1 MNWMQNLY
9 DTYNNCTGNVLI
21 PDADELCP
29 VGYSIQN
36 AHVSIVLD
44 SQGAFRR
51 ASLVPK
57 EDAKTLIPVTEK
69 SLTGRT
75 SGVAPHVLCDSIQY
89 CAGDYKEYGGL
100 KESYFDQCEFIK
112 TDFKPKDEER
122 IDPLFLINEIK
133 KGRKEPG
140 VDRLKFDDC
149 LSFLN
154 DMLKETNTDTVSN
167 LQERIHF
174 NRKVL
179 ENTYP
184 ELCPVNTKS
193 YLLQL
198 ERWAE
203 SSYCH
208 PSVLAILKYV
218 KQRKLVS
225 DLIGQG
231 ILASSNSM
239 LLVERKDSHDSN
251 ANDFAI
257 MKLLQFDDKDGIKD
271 QAKVFIRWIVEYPD
285 ELVPPTWKDET
296 LFDAWQKYL
305 DSLDSRK
312 GFCYVTGLETVLA
325 KKHPARLR
333 NGKDSAKLISSNDTS
348 GYTFLGRFTDAEQS
362 VGISS
367 EVTQK
372 AHNALRWLIG
382 RNQAF
387 KRGEQAFVSWA
398 ISGVSIPDPG
408 ANTLDFLGQQDEV
421 QINHTASIGD
431 VGQAFSLSLS
441 KKIAGYKANIHD
453 SENIVVMGLDS
464 ATPGRMSITFYR
476 ELTGSEFLE
485 RIENWHSSF
494 SWYQYFGKDI
504 QFVGTAAPK
513 DISLSAY
520 GKKAE
525 GKNGSKLLNAT
536 VERLLPCII
545 DGARFPNDVAL
556 NVIRRATKR
565 TSFKKVKNGQKQL
578 ELEWE
583 KCLGIACSVYKG
595 TNKER
600 GYMMAWE
607 EDRINRDYLYGGLL
621 AISEKIESVALE
633 IAHEKRDTTAARFM
647 QRFADRPFSTWKT
660 IETALVPSKAR
671 INSKYPGLLAW
682 YQELLDDIHAKFL
695 YDEYNSDKVLS
706 GEYLLGY
713 HCQRKWL
720 REHKRDKGVWI
731 EKLETDQ
738 NDSDPVEER

>member
-1 MNWMQNLY
+1 MNWMQSLY
-9 DTYNNCTGNVLI
+9 VTYNNCAGNPFI

-36 AHVSIVLD
+36 AHISIVLD

-89 CAGDYKEYGGL
+89 CAGDYKEHGGL
-100 KESYFDQCEFIK
+100 KESYFDQCEFVE
-112 TDFKPKDEER
+112 TDFKPKDEEK
-122 IDPLFLINEIK
+122 IDPLLLVNEIK
-133 KGRKEPG
+133 KDRKEPS
-140 VDRLKFDDC
+140 VDRLKLDDC
-149 LSFLN
+149 LLFLN
-154 DMLKETNTDTVSN
+154 DILRETNINKIAD
-167 LQERIHF
+167 LQDRIHS
-174 NRKVL
+174 NRKML
-179 ENTYP
+179 EKAYP
-184 ELCPVNTKS
+184 QLCPINTKS

-208 PSVLAILKYV
+208 PSVLAVLRYV
-218 KQRKLVS
+218 KKRKLVS

-231 ILASSNSM
+231 ILAASNNI
-239 LLVERKDSHDSN
+239 LIVERKDSLDSN
-251 ANDFAI
+251 ASDFAI

-285 ELVPPTWKDET
+285 QLVPPTWEDKT
-296 LFDAWQKYL
+296 LFEAWQKYL

-348 GYTFLGRFTDAEQS
+348 GYTFLGRFTDAEQA

-408 ANTLDFLGQQDEV
+408 ANTLDFLGRQDEV
-421 QINHTASIGD
+421 HSNHIASIGD
-431 VGQAFSLSLS
+431 VGQAFSLRLS
-441 KKIAGYKANIHD
+441 KKIAGYKTNIHN

-464 ATPGRMSITFYR
+464 ALPGKGRMSITFYR
-476 ELTGSEFLE
+476 LLTGSEFFE
-485 RIENWHSSF
+485 RIEKWHSSF
-494 SWYQYFGKDI
+494 SWYQNFSKELH
-504 QFVGTAAPK
+504 FVGAPAPRDIAWAAFCK
-513 DISLSAY
+513 KLGKTKADID
-520 GKKAE
+520 K
-525 GKNGSKLLNAT
+525 KLLNAT

-545 DGARFPNDVAL
+545 DGAQFPKDL
-556 NVIRRATKR
+556 VISSICRASNR
-565 TSFKKVKNGQKQL
+565 IGL
-578 ELEWE
+578 DHWEWE
-583 KCLGIACSVYKG
+583 KCLGITCSLYRG

-600 GYMMAWE
+600 GYKMALE
-607 EDRINRDYLYGGLL
+607 ENREARDYLYGRLL
-621 AISEKIESVALE
+621 AVAEQIESMALYY
-633 IAHEKRDTTAARFM
+633 AKEKRDTTAARLM

-660 IETALVPSKAR
+660 IEDALVPYKTR
-671 INSKYPGLLAW
+671 INSKAPGLLAG
-682 YQELLDDIHAKFL
+682 YKELLDSIHFL
-695 YDEYNSDKVLS
+695 FVTDEYNSNMPLS

-720 REHKRDKGVWI
+720 QEHKREKGVWI
-731 EKLETDQ
+731 EKMETDTS
-738 NDSDPVEER
+738 DSDSVEEKLL

>member
-9 DTYNNCTGNVLI
+9 DTYNNCAGNPYI

-89 CAGDYKEYGGL
+89 CAGDYKEHGGL
-100 KESYFDQCEFIK
+100 KESYFDQCEFVE
-112 TDFKPKDEER
+112 TDFKPKDEEK
-122 IDPLFLINEIK
+122 IDPLLLVNEIK
-133 KGRKEPG
+133 KDRKEPS
-140 VDRLKFDDC
+140 VDRLKFVDC
-149 LSFLN
+149 LLFLN
-154 DMLKETNTDTVSN
+154 DILRETNINKIAD
-167 LQERIHF
+167 LQDRIHS
-174 NRKVL
+174 NRKIL
-179 ENTYP
+179 EETYP
-184 ELCPVNTKS
+184 QLCPINTKS

-208 PSVLAILKYV
+208 PSVLAVLRYV
-218 KQRKLVS
+218 KKKKLVS

-231 ILASSNSM
+231 ILAASNNI
-239 LLVERKDSHDSN
+239 LIVERKDALDSN
-251 ANDFAI
+251 ASNFAI

-285 ELVPPTWKDET
+285 ELVPPTWEDKT
-296 LFDAWQKYL
+296 LFEAWQKYL
-305 DSLDSRK
+305 DSHDSRK
-312 GFCYVTGLETVLA
+312 GFCYVSGLETVLA

-348 GYTFLGRFTDAEQS
+348 GYTFLGRFTDAEQA

-387 KRGEQAFVSWA
+387 KKGEQAFISWA

-408 ANTLDFLGQQDEV
+408 ANTLDFLGRQDEV
-421 QINHTASIGD
+421 HSNHIASIGD
-431 VGQAFSLSLS
+431 VGQAFSLRLS
-441 KKIAGYKANIHD
+441 KKIAGYKANIHN

-464 ATPGRMSITFYR
+464 ALPGKGRMSITFYR
-476 ELTGSEFLE
+476 ELTGSEFLG
-485 RIENWHSSF
+485 RIEKWHSSF
-494 SWYQYFGKDI
+494 SWYQNFGKDTH
-504 QFVGTAAPK
+504 FVGAAAPK
-513 DISLSAY
+513 DIALTAY
-520 GKKAE
+520 GKSVE
-525 GKNGSKLLNAT
+525 GKNGTKLLNAT
-536 VERLLPCII
+536 IERLLPCII
-545 DGARFPNDVAL
+545 DGARFPTDLVSSC
-556 NVIRRATKR
+556 IRR
-565 TSFKKVKNGQKQL
+565 TSNRIGL
-578 ELEWE
+578 ESWEWE
-583 KCLGIACSVYKG
+583 KCLGIACSVFRG

-600 GYMMAWE
+600 RYMMALE
-607 EDRINRDYLYGGLL
+607 EDRKSRDYLYGRLL
-621 AISEKIESVALE
+621 AVGEQIESMALYY
-633 IAHEKRDTTAARFM
+633 AKEKRDTTAARLM

-660 IETALVPSKAR
+660 IEDALVPYKTR
-671 INSKYPGLLAW
+671 INSKAPGLLAG
-682 YQELLDDIHAKFL
+682 YKELLDNIHALFVT
-695 YDEYNSDKVLS
+695 DDYNSDKVLS

-713 HCQRKWL
+713 HCQRKWFQ
-720 REHKRDKGVWI
+720 EHKREKGVWI
-731 EKLETDQ
+731 EKTGIDQ
-738 NDSDPVEER
+738 GDYDSVEEYSL